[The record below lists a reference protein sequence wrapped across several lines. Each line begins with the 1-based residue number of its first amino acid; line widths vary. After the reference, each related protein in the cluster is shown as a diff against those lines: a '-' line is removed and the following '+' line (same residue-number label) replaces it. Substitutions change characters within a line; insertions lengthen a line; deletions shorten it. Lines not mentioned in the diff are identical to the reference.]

1 MPTPSFSTENSS
13 GSKPVPYIWTTHG
26 LRNEIGWLEP
36 RADCGSPEHS
46 CGRLSSMPLTNRA
59 RRIMLALQALVVAR
73 FVDLFRSRLQPAVQL
88 IEYQVLPF
96 FEA

>member
-1 MPTPSFSTENSS
+1 
-13 GSKPVPYIWTTHG
+13 
-26 LRNEIGWLEP
+26 
-36 RADCGSPEHS
+36 
-46 CGRLSSMPLTNRA
+46 MPLTNRA